1 MTTANVF
8 AVLLA
13 TFALSGLD
21 GCFQQE
27 KNLDTKDDEACRQ
40 AVEKN
45 PQTSYEDCRR
55 DATAKRN
62 APQAREKSGY

>member
-1 MTTANVF
+1 MIRGNLF
-8 AVLLA
+8 ALLLA

-27 KNLDTKDDEACRQ
+27 KELDTKDDEACRQ

-45 PQTSYEDCRR
+45 PQITYEECRR
-55 DATAKRN
+55 EATTKRN
-62 APQAREKSGY
+62 APHAKQQAY